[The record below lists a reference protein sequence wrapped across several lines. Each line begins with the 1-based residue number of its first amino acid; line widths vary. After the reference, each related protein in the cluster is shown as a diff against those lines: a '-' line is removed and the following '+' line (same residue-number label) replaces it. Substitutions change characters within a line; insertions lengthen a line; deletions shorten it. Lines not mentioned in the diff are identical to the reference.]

1 MHAQPVPVPAPP
13 RAVEALDI
21 TFETDALTTLVH
33 LFEQHGDAYRA
44 FSPALD
50 RDIWVLSHPDHV
62 RHVLVDHH
70 ANFTKGIGIE
80 RVAILLGNGLMT
92 SEGEVWRTQRRLVQ
106 PSFHRTVIATWMP
119 HIHAANERLASK
131 WAAAARAGSTINVTQ
146 DMSEVTLDVVLRALF
161 GDDLD
166 RLGSNSGENPF
177 ALLTDHTA
185 RNLAF
190 AYQFRQLGKRIM
202 EDVGRRRRD
211 RVRSNDIV
219 SLLIDARDRQT
230 SEPMSDRQLLDE
242 ILTLIV
248 AGHETTASSL
258 NWFWYLLTQS
268 PEVAVRLHAEVD
280 AGPGDAPGY
289 EQLARYPYARR
300 ALDET
305 LRLYP
310 PGWLLTRRSIGASTI
325 GNYLVPPR
333 TDVLISPYLIQRHPA
348 YWPQPGRFDPDRF
361 LPEANAARN
370 RFVYLPFGL
379 GPRACIGEHLA
390 LIEMHAHVATLARRF
405 ELSLVAGQT
414 IEMEP
419 QVNLRTRQPVNM
431 HVRERR

>member
-1 MHAQPVPVPAPP
+1 
-13 RAVEALDI
+13 
-21 TFETDALTTLVH
+21 
-33 LFEQHGDAYRA
+33 
-44 FSPALD
+44 
-50 RDIWVLSHPDHV
+50 
-62 RHVLVDHH
+62 
-70 ANFTKGIGIE
+70 
-80 RVAILLGNGLMT
+80 
-92 SEGEVWRTQRRLVQ
+92 
-106 PSFHRTVIATWMP
+106 
-119 HIHAANERLASK
+119 
-131 WAAAARAGSTINVTQ
+131 
-146 DMSEVTLDVVLRALF
+146 
-161 GDDLD
+161 
-166 RLGSNSGENPF
+166 
-177 ALLTDHTA
+177 
-185 RNLAF
+185 
-190 AYQFRQLGKRIM
+190 
-202 EDVGRRRRD
+202 
-211 RVRSNDIV
+211 
-219 SLLIDARDRQT
+219 
-230 SEPMSDRQLLDE
+230 
-242 ILTLIV
+242 
-248 AGHETTASSL
+248 
-258 NWFWYLLTQS
+258 
-268 PEVAVRLHAEVD
+268 VRLHAEVD

-405 ELSLVAGQT
+405 EVTLAAGQT

-419 QVNLRTRQPVNM
+419 QVNLRTRQPLQM
-431 HVRERR
+431 HIRERR